1 MILFVQ
7 LLFLSLNLFYKVR
20 SGMLRAMA
28 KLVVISDIKDT
39 NVEMVEKHFDVIE
52 FPDIATFDDSD

>member
-1 MILFVQ
+1 
-7 LLFLSLNLFYKVR
+7 
-20 SGMLRAMA
+20 MLRAMA

-52 FPDIATFDDSD
+52 LPDVNDMEES

>member
-7 LLFLSLNLFYKVR
+7 LLLLFYKVR

-39 NVEMVEKHFDVIE
+39 NVKMVEKHFDVIE
-52 FPDIATFDDSD
+52 LPDVNDMEES

>member
-1 MILFVQ
+1 
-7 LLFLSLNLFYKVR
+7 
-20 SGMLRAMA
+20 MLRSMA

-52 FPDIATFDDSD
+52 LPDVNDMEES

>member
-1 MILFVQ
+1 
-7 LLFLSLNLFYKVR
+7 
-20 SGMLRAMA
+20 MLRAMA

-52 FPDIATFDDSD
+52 LPDVNDMEKS